1 MEAKLEKIKE
11 LQEIFDSL
19 RVDEELLPIIDGVYN
34 SAKLKKIEEKTS
46 KKGNK
51 YVQFTFILPNYQPV
65 VKRTMVF
72 NSNISSALINLAAKL
87 GRSVHTLEKAIE
99 YLNTLNLQCDIEV
112 SGTEN
117 DFYEV
122 KVLKTEE
129 VSI

>member
-19 RVDEELLPIIDGVYN
+19 RVDDELLPIADGLYN
-34 SAKLKKIEEKTS
+34 SAKIKKIEEKTS

-51 YVQFTFILPNYQPV
+51 YVQFTFILQNYQPV
-65 VKRTMVF
+65 VKRTMLF

-129 VSI
+129 VTV